1 MKYRSTDIVEPNGIR
16 SARTDWWPVGIALS
30 SVKRVPLRTRL
41 QIGLTAPHSSPHFP
55 LWNCLLTE
63 DRWLPFDFHLSR
75 NSPFDLPTIRGR
87 RLIAPETRPIPET
100 RTRGPIPRLFIHP
113 QRTTW
118 NELNFWSF
126 IVIFRYLS
134 TIFQLKAIELLYVMI
149 RLLEFDYHGQSC
161 QSKILFRFNFS
172 ILWVVLEIIW
182 KMTWLFF
189 YLKKYHI
196 SIVWVF
202 LNFRKRF
209 DFDFRKFLKLR
220 NIWICNEFKK
230 LD

>member
-1 MKYRSTDIVEPNGIR
+1 MAGRNCVVQRETRAASHT
-16 SARTDWWPVGIALS
+16 SANRINRPPLLS
-30 SVKRVPLRTRL
+30 
-41 QIGLTAPHSSPHFP
+41 P

-172 ILWVVLEIIW
+172 IFSLGMNIC
-182 KMTWLFF
+182 
-189 YLKKYHI
+189 I
-196 SIVWVF
+196 SISQF
-202 LNFRKRF
+202 
-209 DFDFRKFLKLR
+209 
-220 NIWICNEFKK
+220 
-230 LD
+230 